1 MVTGHNVCARLG
13 GIARPRSVAAIAPQG
28 ARSFFSMSYLAS
40 EEFKEKYING
50 SMWVLAFLFGITV
63 LKVKKGEEL
72 HNVCARLGGIARP
85 RPVAAIAPQGA
96 RSFFSRSYLASEEF
110 KEKYINGSM
119 WVLAFLFGITVLKV
133 KKGEELHNV
142 CARLG
147 GIARPRPVAAI
158 APQGARSFFSR
169 SYLASE
175 EFKEK
180 YINGSMWVLAFLF
193 GITVLKVKK
202 G

>member
-1 MVTGHNVCARLG
+1 MG
-13 GIARPRSVAAIAPQG
+13 
-28 ARSFFSMSYLAS
+28 
-40 EEFKEKYING
+40 
-50 SMWVLAFLFGITV
+50 
-63 LKVKKGEEL
+63 

-110 KEKYINGSM
+110 KEKYINDKFFFKFYVGVGFPLWHYS
-119 WVLAFLFGITVLKV
+119 V
-133 KKGEELHNV
+133 KGEERVASNGRRYEEHDHNV

-180 YINGSMWVLAFLF
+180 YINDKFFFKFYVGVGFPLWHYS
-193 GITVLKVKK
+193 VKGEERNCCK
-202 G
+202 QWKKI